1 MKIKERLN
9 VLKLKQYQRF
19 LIILISFIVTAG
31 ILMTSLINQKYSYE
45 VGDIANSDIKATREV
60 VDKVATEA
68 AIKQKVSEVDNQYI
82 QKKDVSTTAI
92 ANVSSFIQEV
102 KKGKPENITSGTEE
116 EAQSINE
123 KEKIKAEAIKKLRE
137 TWKYSLSAEDYSYL
151 FALSNEDLTIF
162 GDEIINAIK
171 EVYKDNIEDGKLAD
185 KINAQQVIDS
195 VLNISPLT
203 SNQRDIGKI
212 IAYAEIQPNLFLDE
226 ESTAELKKAAESSVS
241 PVIIKKNQIVVS
253 EGEPITEN
261 QLLILESLGL
271 LNTSSADV
279 VLFISIIVLV
289 GLVLFLQYFYLYIH
303 QKEIFN
309 DNKKLI
315 LISLVLGISLILS
328 RSISIISPYII
339 PLALGPM
346 LLTLLINYKVSCIL
360 GALNCV
366 LISGVVDFSID
377 ITLSAVV
384 CTILGAI
391 YLRNMHQRND
401 IMRSGVYIG
410 LVSSIT
416 VIAIGFLT
424 SNNTLEILKGGGLTI
439 ISNLFAGVLTIG
451 LLPFF
456 ESAFDVVTVV
466 KLLELSNPN
475 NPLLRKILIEAPGT
489 YNHSIQVANLAEM
502 AAEEVGGNP
511 VLARIASYYHDA
523 GKIKRP
529 YFFKENQIGKDNP
542 HDKISPTL
550 STLIITSHVK
560 DGLELAKE
568 YNLPKV
574 IQDVI
579 EQHHGTTLVKYFYV
593 TMKNSSEKPDEVK
606 EDDFRYPGPIPN
618 TKESGII
625 MLADSV
631 EAAVRSIQDPTNGKI
646 EEMVNNIIKD
656 KLNTGQLDD
665 CDLTLKD
672 INKIRK
678 SFLKTLSSM
687 YHSRIEY
694 PTLKEHNK
702 GEAL

>member
-1 MKIKERLN
+1 MKIKEKLN
-9 VLKLKQYQRF
+9 ILKLKKYQRV
-19 LIILISFIVTAG
+19 LIILVSFVATTS
-31 ILMTSLINQKYSYE
+31 ILMTSLINQKYSYK
-45 VGDIANSDIKATREV
+45 VGDIAKSDIKATREV

-82 QKKDVSTTAI
+82 QKKDVPATAVN
-92 ANVSSFIQEV
+92 NVISFIQDV
-102 KKGKPENITSGTEE
+102 KKGKPIDVVSDIPDVIDD
-116 EAQSINE
+116 ANE
-123 KEKIKAEAIKKLRE
+123 KEKIKAEAIKKLKE

-151 FALSNEDLTIF
+151 FALTNDELTSFGNEIV
-162 GDEIINAIK
+162 NAIN

-185 KINAQQVIDS
+185 KIDAQRIVDS

-203 SNQRDIGKI
+203 SNQRNLGKI

-226 ESTAELKKAAESSVS
+226 EATEELKRTAESSVS
-241 PVIIKKNQIVVS
+241 PVIIKKNQIVVN

-261 QLLILESLGL
+261 QLVILESLGL
-271 LNTSSADV
+271 LNTSSADII
-279 VLFISIIVLV
+279 LFIAITVLV
-289 GLVLFLQYFYLYIH
+289 ALILFLEYFYLFIH

-315 LISLVLGISLILS
+315 LISLVLVISLVLS

-346 LLTLLINYKVSCIL
+346 LMTLLINYKVSCIL

-366 LISGVVDFSID
+366 LISGVVDFSVD
-377 ITLSAVV
+377 ITLSSVV
-384 CTILGAI
+384 CTIMGAI

-401 IMRSGVYIG
+401 IMKSGVYIG
-410 LVSSIT
+410 IVSSIT
-416 VIAIGFLT
+416 VTAIGFLT
-424 SNNTLEILKGGGLTI
+424 SNNTLEILKGGGLTFV
-439 ISNLFAGVLTIG
+439 SNLFAGVLTIG

-475 NPLLRKILIEAPGT
+475 NPLLKKILIEAPGT
-489 YNHSIQVANLAEM
+489 YNHSIQVANLAEL

-529 YFFKENQIGKDNP
+529 YFFKENQIGRDNP
-542 HDKISPTL
+542 HDKISPNL

-579 EQHHGTTLVKYFYV
+579 EQHHGTTLVKYFYI
-593 TMKNSSEKPDEVK
+593 TMKNSSDRPEEVK

-618 TKESGII
+618 TKEGGII

-631 EAAVRSIQDPTNGKI
+631 EAAVRSIHEPTKGKI

-665 CDLTLKD
+665 CNLTLKD
-672 INKIRK
+672 INKIRQ
-678 SFLKTLSSM
+678 SFLKTLNSM

-694 PTLKEHNK
+694 PSLKEHNK
-702 GEAL
+702 GEVL

>member
-1 MKIKERLN
+1 MNIKERLN
-9 VLKLKQYQRF
+9 VLKLKKYQRF
-19 LIILISFIVTAG
+19 LIIIISFVSTAS
-31 ILMTSLINQKYSYE
+31 IIMTSLINQKYSYE
-45 VGDIANSDIKATREV
+45 VGDIANGDIKATREV
-60 VDKVATEA
+60 VDQIATEA
-68 AIKQKVSEVDNQYI
+68 AIKQRISEVDNQYI
-82 QKKDVSTTAI
+82 QKKDVPTNAVN
-92 ANVSSFIQEV
+92 NVRSFVQEL
-102 KKGKPENITSGTEE
+102 KKARQTGSVNETPESQENLN
-116 EAQSINE
+116 EAE
-123 KEKIKAEAIKKLRE
+123 KFKAEAIKKLKE
-137 TWKYSLSAEDYSYL
+137 TWKYSLSGEDYSYL
-151 FALSNEDLTIF
+151 FAVSNDELTSF
-162 GDEIINAIK
+162 ENEIVNAIN

-185 KINAQQVIDS
+185 KIDAQQIVDS
-195 VLNISPLT
+195 VLNISQLT
-203 SNQRDIGKI
+203 SNQRNLAKI

-226 ESTAELKKAAESSVS
+226 EATAELKKIAESSVS

-253 EGEPITEN
+253 EGEPITEK
-261 QLLILESLGL
+261 QLMILESLGL
-271 LNTSSADV
+271 LSTSSADII
-279 VLFISIIVLV
+279 LFIAITILV
-289 GLVLFLQYFYLYIH
+289 ALILFLEYFYLFVH

-309 DNKKLI
+309 DNKQLI
-315 LISLVLGISLILS
+315 LIAVILGISLILA

-346 LLTLLINYKVSCIL
+346 LLTLLINYKVACIL

-384 CTILGAI
+384 CTIMGAI

-401 IMRSGVYIG
+401 IMKSGVYIG
-410 LVSSIT
+410 LVSAAT

-424 SNNTLEILKGGGLTI
+424 SNNTLEILKGGGLTLA
-439 ISNLFAGVLTIG
+439 SNLFAGVLTIG

-456 ESAFDVVTVV
+456 ESTFDVVTVV

-475 NPLLRKILIEAPGT
+475 NPLLKKILIEAPGT

-523 GKIKRP
+523 GKTKRP
-529 YFFKENQIGKDNP
+529 YFFKENQIGRDNP
-542 HDKISPTL
+542 HDKISPNL

-568 YNLPKV
+568 YNLPKA

-579 EQHHGTTLVKYFYV
+579 EQHHGTTLVKYFYI
-593 TMKNSSEKPDEVK
+593 TMKNNSDKPEEVK
-606 EDDFRYPGPIPN
+606 EEDFRYPGPIPN

-631 EAAVRSIQDPTNGKI
+631 EAAVRSIPEPTKGKI

-665 CDLTLKD
+665 CNLTLKD
-672 INKIRK
+672 INKIRQ
-678 SFLKTLSSM
+678 SFLKTLNSM

-694 PTLKEHNK
+694 PSLKEQTK
-702 GEAL
+702 GEVL